1 LAASPDHAENTDSA
15 ESADTGE
22 TAENTASESPAMEN
36 VARGEGGDLRGVLL
50 QVAYRGAPFSGF
62 AIQKEARTVEGELR
76 GAIAALDPKAS
87 TTRGVSRTDAGVHAE
102 SQQVA
107 FDTRVPIP
115 ARGWVLALN
124 KHLPEEISVRRARS
138 VEAGF
143 NPRFASLWK
152 RYRYRILLDKVRDP
166 AHADRTWR
174 VGWDVALDRARA
186 ECETVLG
193 THDFAAFRSAG
204 DERENTVRDIRS
216 LQIETDAHDPRL
228 VSVAIEGSAFMY
240 NMVRIVVGT
249 LIDVARGHLPPGA
262 FARALASK
270 DRRDLGQTAPPEGL
284 CLEHVE
290 LTLPEGAGEPWP
302 G

>member
-1 LAASPDHAENTDSA
+1 MADSPDQAENVDSA
-15 ESADTGE
+15 ESAATGE
-22 TAENTASESPAMEN
+22 TAETTERAGSESPTLEN
-36 VARGEGGDLRGVLL
+36 PAIRGVLL
-50 QVAYRGAPFSGF
+50 QVAYRGAPFSGY
-62 AIQKEARTVEGELR
+62 AIQKDARTVEGELR
-76 GAIAALDPKAS
+76 GAIAALDPAAS

-102 SQQVA
+102 AQQVA
-107 FDTRVPIP
+107 FDTVLPIP

-124 KHLPEEISVRRARS
+124 KHLPEEIAVRRARPVS
-138 VEAGF
+138 AGF
-143 NPRFASLWK
+143 NPRFASQWK

-166 AHADRTWR
+166 AHAARTWR
-174 VGWDVALDRARA
+174 VGWDVAFDLARA
-186 ECETVLG
+186 ECEVVLG

-216 LQIETDAHDPRL
+216 LDIGTDAHDPRL

-249 LIDVARGHLPPGA
+249 LVDVARGHLPPGA